1 MTKKIKPLTLI
12 TAVLASIASI
22 SAYAAP
28 VATPGTEGL
37 PIFASTADTVATIYQ
52 GHSATYGNDLYL
64 MLDSSG
70 NPGNDGDLSN
80 DLFVFN
86 NFGSTVGETKNL
98 GPFAS
103 GTELMFRL
111 HVNNTGQDFFT
122 GPASSNADGQ
132 VHARVE
138 QNWLPN
144 TTLVSFE
151 DLYDTTGNS
160 SEYNDLSF
168 SLTNTSTSLVPEPHV
183 YAMMLAGLGFVSM
196 VIRRRKNDD
205 VIGGSHCNS

>member
-1 MTKKIKPLTLI
+1 MTKKIKSLTLI
-12 TAVLASIASI
+12 TAVLTTIASV

-37 PIFASTADTVATIYQ
+37 PIFASTADTVVTIYQ
-52 GHSATYGNDLYL
+52 GNSAIYSNDLYL

-70 NPGNDGDLSN
+70 RPGNDGNPSN

-86 NFGSTVGETKNL
+86 NHGSSVGETKNL

-111 HVNNTGQDFFT
+111 HVNDTGRDFFT
-122 GPASSNADGQ
+122 GPASSNEDGQ
-132 VHARVE
+132 FHARVQ

-144 TTLVSFE
+144 ATLVSFE
-151 DLYDTTGNS
+151 DLYDTSGNS
-160 SEYNDLSF
+160 SVYNDLSF
-168 SLTNTSTSLVPEPHV
+168 SLSNTVTAPVPEPHV

-196 VIRRRKNDD
+196 VIRRRKKDD
-205 VIGGSHCNS
+205 AIGG

>member
-1 MTKKIKPLTLI
+1 MTEKIRPLTLI

-22 SAYAAP
+22 SAYAEP

-70 NPGNDGDLSN
+70 NPGNDGDPSN

-111 HVNNTGQDFFT
+111 HVNNTG
-122 GPASSNADGQ
+122 
-132 VHARVE
+132 
-138 QNWLPN
+138 
-144 TTLVSFE
+144 
-151 DLYDTTGNS
+151 
-160 SEYNDLSF
+160 
-168 SLTNTSTSLVPEPHV
+168 
-183 YAMMLAGLGFVSM
+183 
-196 VIRRRKNDD
+196 
-205 VIGGSHCNS
+205 

>member
-12 TAVLASIASI
+12 TAVLASIASV

-70 NPGNDGDLSN
+70 NPGNDGDPSN

-86 NFGSTVGETKNL
+86 NFGSSVGETKNL

-132 VHARVE
+132 FHARVE

-160 SEYNDLSF
+160 SVYNDLSF